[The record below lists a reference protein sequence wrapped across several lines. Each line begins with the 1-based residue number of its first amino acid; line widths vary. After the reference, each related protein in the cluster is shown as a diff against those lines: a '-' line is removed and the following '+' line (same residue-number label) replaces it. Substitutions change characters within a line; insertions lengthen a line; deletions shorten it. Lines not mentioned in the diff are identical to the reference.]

1 MNSMKIKKTLIK
13 LLPYIIVGLVCTNLG
28 EAWRLAEGADMG
40 KKMLSF
46 FSMVGVAAGTA
57 LSTSEVDTAD
67 PTKYNMILSIAEGD
81 YTYARMADRSLRSSE
96 VPLADLRYVKVL
108 HYDHDGEIRVGELVV
123 HKDILDDVTAIF
135 AELFEKKYPITT
147 YERGWIDQDD
157 FRLRRIPA
165 GGVNGGQDVLT
176 AVQLSLI
183 TRRWGTITLFAG
195 RSG

>member
-1 MNSMKIKKTLIK
+1 MDLSAKNGWFDEQGRV
-13 LLPYIIVGLVCTNLG
+13 YIICTLEEVMETMNY
-28 EAWRLAEGADMG
+28 ADN
-40 KKMLSF
+40 K
-46 FSMVGVAAGTA
+46 A
-57 LSTSEVDTAD
+57 
-67 PTKYNMILSIAEGD
+67 TKLMN
-81 YTYARMADRSLRSSE
+81 
-96 VPLADLRYVKVL
+96 LRYVKVL